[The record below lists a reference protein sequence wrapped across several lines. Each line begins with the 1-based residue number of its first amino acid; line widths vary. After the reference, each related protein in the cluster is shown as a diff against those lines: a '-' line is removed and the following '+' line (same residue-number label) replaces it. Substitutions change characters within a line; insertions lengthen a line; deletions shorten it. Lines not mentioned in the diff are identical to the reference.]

1 MMNSDRMKIQ
11 TRLEHK
17 QAELQEHI
25 HVLRGEQ
32 EQAEQPHSEEGTP
45 QAFEQM
51 AVDLFTAQK
60 QHSVLA
66 NEILLLTEVR
76 FALKRLAEG
85 PMDCA
90 PDVDSLSLKSGW
102 KRCPGPHCASKISNS
117 LNNRCIVMHCNC
129 SMENI

>member
-85 PMDCA
+85 TYGLCA
-90 PDVDSLSLKSGW
+90 RCGQPIPE
-102 KRCPGPHCASKISNS
+102 KRLEALPWAT
-117 LNNRCIVMHCNC
+117 LCIKDQQQLEQQVH
-129 SMENI
+129 SYAL